1 MVEKLAW
8 IVLFLG
14 VSTLI
19 TVYRKEIFSFISRH
33 GTQRQ
38 KGKREA
44 WEIPGARTHVFKL
57 YEAAC
62 YLAGACPSWPLPE
75 GAKEEYYLLLRA
87 LEGGKLDH
95 LDPVV
100 EDVSPYSFAVGWDDR
115 HMLELDRPVLR
126 EYLRLEGRPI
136 AAFLEE
142 RFDDWVKEMGPEWRR
157 GFSNRPLF
165 SESEKT
171 CSQWVDLYT
180 VDFSKDR
187 LDHDRLEET
196 AWFLQ
201 STFYGPPPTVVRSF
215 SEVRYGCG
223 YGIVIWKEP
232 ETVTRILREA
242 DWIEHSNLTTHNCRH
257 ISMGNIREVL
267 TSAGLVDG

>member
-8 IVLFLG
+8 RIVLFLG

-75 GAKEEYYLLLRA
+75 GAKEEYDLLLRA

-95 LDPVV
+95 LDPVA

-142 RFDDWVKEMGPEWRR
+142 RFDDWA
-157 GFSNRPLF
+157 FNNRPP
-165 SESEKT
+165 EKT
-171 CSQWVDLYT
+171 CSQWVDLFT
-180 VDFSKDR
+180 VDVRKER
-187 LDHDRLEET
+187 LCDHNRLEET

-201 STFYGPPPTVVRSF
+201 RTFYGSPPTLVKSF

-223 YGIVIWKEP
+223 YGIVIKKEP
-232 ETVTRILREA
+232 DTVTRILREA
-242 DWIEHSNLTTHNCRH
+242 DWIEHSNLAAHNCRH
-257 ISMGNIREVL
+257 ISMGHIREAL